1 MRSHDERQ
9 TRTKILLRGAECN
22 QPLCAL
28 LVRAMKAY
36 RRPMVRAN
44 STTVTKKPVHDWSSD
59 LATALEYLSVNVDG
73 MEKTAPPP
81 PPRQQS
87 AWEAAD

>member
-22 QPLCAL
+22 QPLCSL
-28 LVRAMKAY
+28 LIRAMKAY
-36 RRPMVRAN
+36 RRPIRQAN

-73 MEKTAPPP
+73 MNQEKPAVPA
-81 PPRQQS
+81 RQVS
-87 AWEAAD
+87 AWEAA